1 MARLPRLDIPGIPQH
16 VVSRGVDRQ
25 ACFRVAADY
34 AAYLRY
40 LAEAAHAHRC
50 AVHAYAL
57 MTNHVHVLLTGTER
71 GAVSRVMQSI
81 GRRHVRRFNEVHERT
96 GTLFEGRFRS
106 SLVDS
111 ERYLFACMRYIELNP
126 VRAGIVTSADLYR
139 WSSYR
144 GNVGAI
150 HDRLLTEHPLF
161 ASLGA
166 SERERRLAYRSLVA
180 QGSPASEVEAIR
192 AHLNKECALGAQVF
206 QEALAERSGRR
217 TWLSPVG
224 RPRRQSGA
232 AARGM
237 ETHSVPIF
245 TT

>member
-1 MARLPRLDIPGIPQH
+1 MARLPRLDVPGIPQH

-34 AAYLRY
+34 VAYLRD
-40 LAEAAHAHRC
+40 LAGATHAHGC

-57 MTNHVHVLLTGTER
+57 MTNHVHVLLTGPER

-81 GRRHVRRFNEVHERT
+81 GRRYVRRFNEVHERT

-106 SLVDS
+106 SPVDS

-126 VRAGIVTSADLYR
+126 VRAGIVTAAHLYR

-150 HDRLLTEHPLF
+150 DDRLLTAHPLF
-161 ASLGA
+161 ASLGV
-166 SERERRLAYRSLVA
+166 SEQERKRAYRSLVA
-180 QGSPASEVEAIR
+180 RGSPADEVEAIR
-192 AHLNKECALGAQVF
+192 AHLNKECALGPDAF
-206 QEALAERSGRR
+206 QDALAQSSGRR
-217 TWLSPVG
+217 TWLPPVG
-224 RPRRQSGA
+224 RPRRQSGIG
-232 AARGM
+232 ARGGN
-237 ETHSVPIF
+237 SL
-245 TT
+245 